1 MTAEVGSRVGR
12 FAAGAG
18 LVAVAAMTANAL
30 AYVLRVAGSWLL
42 DNDEN
47 GALGALVALLTV
59 ATVLQV
65 GTQTAAAVR
74 VARGD
79 GGPAR
84 LVATGVRLSVVT
96 SAALV
101 LAAPALTAVLHL
113 PGIWPALA
121 LAIAVGPLN
130 AAGIH
135 LGLLQGSERFG
146 RLAVLTAVVALGRS
160 GGGLVGLLL
169 GRTAFATM
177 AGVAA
182 GGGLALVGAY
192 LLSRPVRRSGANRAT
207 VAVRLGDVLAAC
219 GAMLAMLALVNADL
233 LLARVVLPG
242 DLTGEYAVGAI
253 LSNAAY
259 WAPQVV
265 AVVALPRLAKGQR
278 RALLISFGVVGG
290 TGLLAIGACV
300 VAGGLAVGVAGK
312 GDYAGLADEV
322 WLFAAAGAGWA
333 LVNLL
338 LTARI
343 AAGARWIAAP
353 LWVAAA
359 VEALAV
365 LAWRPY
371 SLTHTAVI
379 ALGTAVASVLVGV
392 VLARRGPVRRP
403 TPTNAVSSPSVPATA
418 PVGRPE

>member
-1 MTAEVGSRVGR
+1 MSTEGGSRATR

-18 LVAVAAMTANAL
+18 LVAVAAMTANVL
-30 AYVLRVAGSWLL
+30 AYGLRGSGNWLL
-42 DNDEN
+42 DKDEN
-47 GALGALVALLTV
+47 GALAALVALLTV

-74 VARGD
+74 TARGD
-79 GGPAR
+79 GDPER

-96 SAALV
+96 SAVLV
-101 LAAPALTAVLHL
+101 LAAPVLTAVLHL
-113 PGIWPALA
+113 PGVWPALA
-121 LAIAVGPLN
+121 LAAAVGPLN

-135 LGLLQGSERFG
+135 LGLLQGAERFG

-160 GGGLVGLLL
+160 GGGLLGLVL
-169 GRTAFATM
+169 GRTAFSTL
-177 AGVAA
+177 AGVAV

-192 LLSRPVRRSGANRAT
+192 ALSRPVREQYAAEGGSGL
-207 VAVRLGDVLAAC
+207 VRLGDMLAAC

-233 LLARVVLPG
+233 LLARAVLPA
-242 DLTGEYAVGAI
+242 DVTGEYAVGAI

-278 RALLISFGVVGG
+278 RALLISALVVGV
-290 TGLLAIGACV
+290 TGLLAVGACV
-300 VAGGLAVGVAGK
+300 VDGGLAVQVAGK
-312 GDYAGLADEV
+312 HAYAGLADQV

-343 AAGARWIAAP
+343 AAGARWIASP
-353 LWVAAA
+353 LWAAAA
-359 VEALAV
+359 VEALVV

-371 SLTHTAVI
+371 SLTHTAVA
-379 ALGTAVASVLVGV
+379 ALGTAAASVLVAL
-392 VLARRGPVRRP
+392 VLARRGSVRQP
-403 TPTNAVSSPSVPATA
+403 AFNSPQAAATA
-418 PVGRPE
+418 PAGTTE